1 MRQLMHAHRQPRTR
15 GMTLIEVMIAVVIT
29 AILAAVGAPFFGDF
43 VANSRLRETGNALMA
58 ETLYAQSEAVK
69 RNGQVRLAVN
79 GNATQVIDMT
89 GEKPAVV
96 RERQFADGLIVE
108 TINIDFG
115 SDGMTRPRGTDVTVD
130 VAANGITCSDNY
142 RCPRMLID
150 AGGAVRLC
158 GNKLSCP

>member
-1 MRQLMHAHRQPRTR
+1 MHAHRQPRTR

-158 GNKLSCP
+158 ANKLSCP

>member
-1 MRQLMHAHRQPRTR
+1 MHAHRQPRTR

-142 RCPRMLID
+142 RCPRRLID

-158 GNKLSCP
+158 ANKLSCP

>member
-1 MRQLMHAHRQPRTR
+1 MRQLMHGPRPRAR

-79 GNATQVIDMT
+79 GNTTQVIDMT
-89 GEKPAVV
+89 GAAPSLV
-96 RERQFADGLIVE
+96 RERRFADGLSAE
-108 TINIDFG
+108 TTNIDFG
-115 SDGMTRPRGTDVTVD
+115 SDGMTRPRGTDVAID
-130 VAANGITCSDNY
+130 VAASGITCSDNY
-142 RCPRMLID
+142 RCPRVLID

-158 GNKLSCP
+158 GNKLGCP